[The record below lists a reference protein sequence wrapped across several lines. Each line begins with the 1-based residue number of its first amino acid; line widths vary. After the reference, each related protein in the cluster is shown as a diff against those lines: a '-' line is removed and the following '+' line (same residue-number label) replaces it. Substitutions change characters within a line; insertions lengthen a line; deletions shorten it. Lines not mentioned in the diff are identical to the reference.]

1 MLFQAEF
8 RENIKESGLAQFK
21 NKTISQPQCL
31 SAEHY
36 QSKKVRKAIKA
47 KTKTRMLWGRCGLTV
62 NMNIRCGYKTTF
74 QHLRRFEVLYPK
86 SFQYNKRTITTKTQA
101 LERS

>member
-31 SAEHY
+31 SAERY
-36 QSKKVRKAIKA
+36 QSKKVRKGIKA
-47 KTKTRMLWGRCGLTV
+47 KAKTRMSWGRRVLTV
-62 NMNIRCGYKTTF
+62 RKNTRCGSKTIF
-74 QHLRRFEVLYPK
+74 LAPQK
-86 SFQYNKRTITTKTQA
+86 I
-101 LERS
+101 